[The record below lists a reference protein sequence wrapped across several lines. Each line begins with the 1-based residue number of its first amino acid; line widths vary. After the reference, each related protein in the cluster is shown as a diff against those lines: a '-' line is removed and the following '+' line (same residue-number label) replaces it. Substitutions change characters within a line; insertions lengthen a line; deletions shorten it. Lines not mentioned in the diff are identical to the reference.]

1 MIITIIVNDDFLVN
15 FYKDENLFLYMKIK
29 SKLGKLTGE
38 IYNAKDELLLRV
50 ESFFWLGTKITYQ
63 NLEVSFYR
71 KAYFFYEKFIL
82 NQKDKIELFF
92 LFTYYRIYWNNKFI
106 ADTNVIHT
114 FKHNLKL
121 ELHFNTNDEEQI
133 YYSTIFFCAANLFI
147 K

>member
-1 MIITIIVNDDFLVN
+1 
-15 FYKDENLFLYMKIK
+15 MKIAYFFCNYK
-29 SKLGKLTGE
+29 NKIFLHLE
-38 IYNAKDELLLRV
+38 IP
-50 ESFFWLGTKITYQ
+50 
-63 NLEVSFYR
+63 FYR
-71 KAYFFYEKFIL
+71 KAYFFYERFIL

-106 ADTNVIHT
+106 ADTNVIYT

-133 YYSTIFFCAANLFI
+133 YYSNIFFCAANLFM